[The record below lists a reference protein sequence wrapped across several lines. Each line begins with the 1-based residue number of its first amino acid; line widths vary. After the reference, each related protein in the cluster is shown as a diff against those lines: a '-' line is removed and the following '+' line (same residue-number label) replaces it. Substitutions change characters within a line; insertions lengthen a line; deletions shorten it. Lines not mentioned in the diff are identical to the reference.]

1 MITGH
6 DERTPLA
13 EMEKLDELKQSLIKV
28 DVELDVKLN
37 PNIQDRGIRID
48 NGWIGQIDRGL
59 DFYQKPK
66 GWFEIGAI
74 DMLLRKCLEMKVD
87 IYRKAAG

>member
-13 EMEKLDELKQSLIKV
+13 EMAEKLEELKQSLIEV

-37 PNIQDRGIRID
+37 SNIHDREIRID
-48 NGWIGQIDRGL
+48 NG
-59 DFYQKPK
+59 
-66 GWFEIGAI
+66 
-74 DMLLRKCLEMKVD
+74 
-87 IYRKAAG
+87 